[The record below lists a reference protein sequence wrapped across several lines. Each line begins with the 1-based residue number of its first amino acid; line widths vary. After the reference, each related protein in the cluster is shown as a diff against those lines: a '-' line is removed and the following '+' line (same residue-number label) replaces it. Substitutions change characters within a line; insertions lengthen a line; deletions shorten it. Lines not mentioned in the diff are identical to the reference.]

1 MALYVETA
9 GVSVSTYNYSDDLII
24 DRAGV
29 SVAALDP
36 YGDLVVNRA
45 GVNVAVPD
53 RESNFINED
62 SSMIYTDVIFPE
74 CITYGS
80 TGVPRYV
87 TDKIEVASGAE
98 QRNQRWVYPKHKYN
112 VVLENAPA
120 SDVANVMN
128 IWHVCAGS
136 YIGFLFLDPMDHT
149 SRNIDGVVLSGE
161 DVTPLDQFVAVAV
174 GNQSQYP
181 LYKYYRHGVRERRRR
196 ILYPKEGTLQVAI
209 DGFECANWTYSYADN
224 LITFLQPY
232 NLTQSRSRTA
242 GGVITGGS
250 IAGLQVGDLVYV
262 SGWSNNAYNA
272 VEGGDPQRVR
282 AIDGSSIVLE
292 NYNGSSLGTAVL
304 GPENVNIRSALPP
317 AGAEITAGYYFYVP
331 VRFETDEDAESEIT
345 AGLRDSVTATFGNVV
360 LVEVFE

>member
-1 MALYVETA
+1 MSLVINGFGTSVA
-9 GVSVSTYNYSDDLII
+9 GYDTPGDLVVNGV
-24 DRAGV
+24 GV
-29 SVAALDP
+29 SVAAGDP
-36 YGDLVVNRA
+36 VGELIISNF
-45 GVNVAVPD
+45 GVAVAVPD
-53 RESNFINED
+53 KESNFINED
-62 SSMIYTDVIFPE
+62 DTMIYTDVIFPE

-98 QRNQRWVYPKHKYN
+98 QRNQRWTYPKHKYN
-112 VVLENAPA
+112 IVLENAPA
-120 SDVANVMN
+120 SDVTNVMN

-149 SRNIDGVVLSGE
+149 SRNVDGVVLSGE
-161 DVTPLDQFVAVAV
+161 DITPTDQLVAIAV

-181 LYKYYRHGVRERRRR
+181 LYKYYKHGIRERRRR

-209 DGFECANWTYSYADN
+209 DGFECSNWEYSYSDN

-232 NLTQSRSRTA
+232 NLTQSRSRSA

-250 IAGLQVGDLVYV
+250 NTGLAVGDLVYV
-262 SGWSNNAYNA
+262 SGWSNGAYNA
-272 VEGGDPQRVR
+272 TEGGDPQRVR
-282 AIDGSSIVLE
+282 AVSPTELVLE
-292 NYNGSSLGTAVL
+292 AYSGASLGSAVL
-304 GPENVNIRSALPP
+304 GPSSVNIRSALPP

-345 AGLRDSVTATFGNVV
+345 AGLRDSVTATFGNIV
-360 LVEVFE
+360 LVEVLE